1 MQLYAN
7 PNRPDHAE
15 NNAAFLRVVNAYP
28 QLSLF
33 QPSPDKAPWHW
44 QAVIDTGG
52 EVQLI
57 NFWPHT
63 MKGQRDG
70 YKAVQGEHALRAI
83 IEQAI
88 IDADEPPLDLIED
101 YA

>member
-7 PNRPDHAE
+7 PSRPDHAA
-15 NNAAFLRVVNAYP
+15 NNAVFLKVVNAYP

-44 QAVIDTGG
+44 QGVIDAGHD
-52 EVQLI
+52 VQFI

-63 MKGQRDG
+63 LKGQRDG
-70 YKAVQGEHALRAI
+70 YKATQGEHALRGV
-83 IEQAI
+83 IEQALV
-88 IDADEPPLDLIED
+88 DAGCRLIED
-101 YA
+101 CA